1 MELSKRR
8 CGKACVIQ
16 TVQSFRGKAVLN
28 HIVGGMR
35 DSGRR
40 FCPEV
45 TYKARYI
52 IKKKSIDISFSLTDG
67 K

>member
-1 MELSKRR
+1 MCLN
-8 CGKACVIQ
+8 Q
-16 TVQSFRGKAVLN
+16 TVKGFRGKAVLN

-45 TYKARYI
+45 TYKA
-52 IKKKSIDISFSLTDG
+52 SD
-67 K
+67 

>member
-1 MELSKRR
+1 MELRKRR

-16 TVQSFRGKAVLN
+16 TVKGFRSKTVLN
-28 HIVGGMR
+28 HILGGMR

-40 FCPEV
+40 FSPEV

-52 IKKKSIDISFSLTDG
+52 IKKKNQLIFLLAFF
-67 K
+67 

>member
-1 MELSKRR
+1 MELRKRR

-16 TVQSFRGKAVLN
+16 TVKGFRSKAVLN
-28 HIVGGMR
+28 HILGGMR

-40 FCPEV
+40 FSPEV

-52 IKKKSIDISFSLTDG
+52 IKKKIN
-67 K
+67 